1 MAGLSEIVY
10 ICWMA
15 VQKRSDPDWEDLR
28 YFLALSR
35 HGSLSA
41 AARALKVSHAT
52 VARRVA
58 SLEASLQAPL
68 FDRKADGYSPT
79 ARGRRI
85 EQLART
91 MEEAARASA
100 DLAAPGAGLSGLVRL
115 TMARS
120 MAERFVV
127 ERLGDF
133 HRQHPGIDLEIIAD
147 SRVIS
152 LSRRE
157 ADIALRFGRPK
168 DSDLLARRL
177 SSVAFS
183 FYASRGY
190 AKTLGKNPSPAMIGF
205 DDENDFI
212 ADAAWLNREFP
223 QARFIVRTNSQ
234 ATQAAAA
241 RAGLGVAQLP
251 LHVAATDSRLVPVTL
266 SKKPPDREIWMLLR
280 KDVARL
286 PRVRAVADY
295 LAVMFRRERRVL
307 AG

>member
-10 ICWMA
+10 ICDMP

-28 YFLALSR
+28 YFLALAR

-58 SLEASLQAPL
+58 SLEAALQAPL
-68 FDRKADGYSPT
+68 FDRRADGYAPT
-79 ARGRRI
+79 ARGRRV
-85 EQLART
+85 EVLARS
-91 MEEAARASA
+91 MEEAAQASA
-100 DLAAPGAGLSGLVRL
+100 DMAVVDAGLSGLVRL
-115 TMARS
+115 TMAGS
-120 MAERFVV
+120 MAERFVAD
-127 ERLGDF
+127 RLSDF
-133 HRQHPGIDLEIIAD
+133 HKQHPRIDLEIVVE

-157 ADIALRFGRPK
+157 ADIAVRFGRPK
-168 DSDLLARRL
+168 DSELLARRL

-183 FYASRGY
+183 FYASRSY
-190 AKTLGKNPSPAMIGF
+190 AKALGKNPSPAMIGF
-205 DDENDFI
+205 DDESNFI

-251 LHVAATDSRLVPVTL
+251 LHVGGDDPRLVPVKL
-266 SKKPPDREIWMLLR
+266 AKNPPDREIWMLLR

-295 LAVMFRRERRVL
+295 LAAMFHRDRRIL
-307 AG
+307 TG

>member
-1 MAGLSEIVY
+1 MEGLSEIVY
-10 ICWMA
+10 ICDMP

-28 YFLALSR
+28 YFLALAR

-58 SLEASLQAPL
+58 SLEAALQAPL
-68 FDRKADGYSPT
+68 FDRRADGYAPT
-79 ARGRRI
+79 ARGRRV
-85 EQLART
+85 EVLART
-91 MEEAARASA
+91 MEEAAQASA
-100 DLAAPGAGLSGLVRL
+100 DVAVVDAGLSGLVRL
-115 TMARS
+115 TMAGS
-120 MAERFVV
+120 MAERFVTD
-127 ERLGDF
+127 RLGDF
-133 HRQHPGIDLEIIAD
+133 HKQHPRIDLEIVVE

-157 ADIALRFGRPK
+157 ADIAVRFGRPK
-168 DSDLLARRL
+168 DSELLARRL

-183 FYASRGY
+183 FYASRSY
-190 AKTLGKNPSPAMIGF
+190 AKTLDKNTSPAMIGF
-205 DDENDFI
+205 DDESNFI

-251 LHVAATDSRLVPVTL
+251 LHVGGDDPRLVPVKL
-266 SKKPPDREIWMLLR
+266 AKNPPDREIWMLLR

-295 LAVMFRRERRVL
+295 LAAMFRRDRRVL
-307 AG
+307 TG

>member
-1 MAGLSEIVY
+1 MEGLSEIVY
-10 ICWMA
+10 ICQMA

-35 HGSLSA
+35 YGSLSA

-58 SLEASLQAPL
+58 SLEAALHAPL
-68 FDRKADGYSPT
+68 FDRKADGYAPT
-79 ARGRRI
+79 ARGRRV

-91 MEEAARASA
+91 MEDAARAST
-100 DLAAPGAGLSGLVRL
+100 DITAPGAGLTGLVRL

-127 ERLGDF
+127 DRLGDF
-133 HRQHPGIDLEIIAD
+133 HKQHPGVDLEIIAD
-147 SRVIS
+147 SRVVS

-157 ADIALRFGRPK
+157 ADIAVRFGRPK
-168 DSDLLARRL
+168 DSELLSRRL

-183 FYASRGY
+183 FYASRSY
-190 AKTLGKNPSPAMIGF
+190 AKALERAPSPAMIGF
-205 DDENDFI
+205 DDESEFI

-223 QARFIVRTNSQ
+223 QARFILRTNSQ

-251 LHVAATDSRLVPVTL
+251 LHVGDKDSRLVRVTL
-266 SKKPPDREIWMLLR
+266 PKKPPDREIWMLLR

-295 LAVMFRRERRVL
+295 LAVLFRRERRAL

>member
-10 ICWMA
+10 ICRMP

-58 SLEASLQAPL
+58 SLEAALQAPL

-100 DLAAPGAGLSGLVRL
+100 DLAVPGAGLSGLVRL

-241 RAGLGVAQLP
+241 CAGLGVAQLP
-251 LHVAATDSRLVPVTL
+251 LHVAAAESRLVPVTL

-295 LAVMFRRERRVL
+295 LAVMFRRDRRVL
-307 AG
+307 TG

>member
-1 MAGLSEIVY
+1 MEGLSEIVY
-10 ICWMA
+10 ICRMP

-28 YFLALSR
+28 YFLALAR

-58 SLEASLQAPL
+58 SLEEALQAPL
-68 FDRKADGYSPT
+68 FDRKADGYAPT
-79 ARGRRI
+79 ARGRRV
-85 EQLART
+85 ETFART
-91 MEEAARASA
+91 MEDAAQASA
-100 DLAAPGAGLSGLVRL
+100 DLVSPDAGLSGLVRL

-120 MAERFVV
+120 MADRFVV

-133 HRQHPGIDLEIIAD
+133 HKQHPGIDLEIIAD

-183 FYASRGY
+183 FYASRSY
-190 AKTLGKNPSPAMIGF
+190 AKTLGRTSSPAMIGF

-212 ADAAWLNREFP
+212 ADASWLNREFS
-223 QARFIVRTNSQ
+223 QSRFAVRTNSQ

-251 LHVAATDSRLVPVTL
+251 LHVAANDPRLVPVTL
-266 SKKPPDREIWMLLR
+266 PKKPPDREVWMLLR

-295 LAVMFRRERRVL
+295 LAAMFRRDRRVL

>member
-1 MAGLSEIVY
+1 MDALSEIVY
-10 ICWMA
+10 ICVMP
-15 VQKRSDPDWEDLR
+15 VQKQSDLNWEDLR
-28 YFLALSR
+28 YFLALAR
-35 HGSLSA
+35 YGSLSA

-58 SLEASLQAPL
+58 SLEVALQGPL
-68 FDRKADGYSPT
+68 FDRKADGYTPT
-79 ARGRRI
+79 VRGRRI
-85 EQLART
+85 AALARS
-91 MEEAARASA
+91 MEEAAQASA
-100 DLAAPGAGLSGLVRL
+100 DMAGPEAGLSGLVRL

-120 MAERFVV
+120 IAEQFVV
-127 ERLGDF
+127 DRLGDF
-133 HRQHPGIDLEIIAD
+133 HKQHPGIDLEIIAD

-190 AKTLGKNPSPAMIGF
+190 AKALRKNPSPAMIGF

-223 QARFIVRTNSQ
+223 EARFIVRTNSQ
-234 ATQAAAA
+234 STQAAAA

-251 LHVAATDSRLVPVTL
+251 LHVAANDPRLVPVTL
-266 SKKPPDREIWMLLR
+266 AKKPPDREVWMLLR

-286 PRVRAVADY
+286 PRVRALADY
-295 LAVMFRRERRVL
+295 LAVMFRRDLRVL
-307 AG
+307 TG

>member
-10 ICWMA
+10 ICDMP
-15 VQKRSDPDWEDLR
+15 VQKRSDPSWEDLR
-28 YFLALSR
+28 YFLALAR

-58 SLEASLQAPL
+58 SLEAALQAPL
-68 FDRKADGYSPT
+68 FDRRADGYAPT
-79 ARGRRI
+79 ARGRRV
-85 EQLART
+85 EVLART
-91 MEEAARASA
+91 MEEAAQASA
-100 DLAAPGAGLSGLVRL
+100 DMAVVDAGLSGLVRL
-115 TMARS
+115 TMAGS
-120 MAERFVV
+120 MAERFVAD
-127 ERLGDF
+127 RLGDF
-133 HRQHPGIDLEIIAD
+133 HKQHPRIDLEIVVE

-157 ADIALRFGRPK
+157 ADIAVRFGRPK
-168 DSDLLARRL
+168 DSELLARRL

-183 FYASRGY
+183 FYASRSY
-190 AKTLGKNPSPAMIGF
+190 AKALGKNPSPAMIGF
-205 DDENDFI
+205 DDESNFI

-251 LHVAATDSRLVPVTL
+251 LHVGGDDPRLVPVKL
-266 SKKPPDREIWMLLR
+266 AKNPPDREIWMLLR

-295 LAVMFRRERRVL
+295 LAAMFRRDRRIL
-307 AG
+307 TG

>member
-1 MAGLSEIVY
+1 MDGLCEIVY
-10 ICWMA
+10 NCAMP
-15 VQKRSDPDWEDLR
+15 VQKRSDPDWDDLR

-58 SLEASLQAPL
+58 SLEAALQAPL
-68 FDRKADGYSPT
+68 FDRKADGYAPT
-79 ARGRRI
+79 ARGRRV

-91 MEEAARASA
+91 MEEAAQAST
-100 DLAAPGAGLSGLVRL
+100 DLASSDAGLSGLVRL

-120 MAERFVV
+120 MAEQFVV
-127 ERLGDF
+127 DRLGDF
-133 HRQHPGIDLEIIAD
+133 HRRHPGIDLEIIAD

-168 DSDLLARRL
+168 DSELLARRL
-177 SSVAFS
+177 SSVTFS

-205 DDENDFI
+205 DDENEFI

-223 QARFIVRTNSQ
+223 QARFVVRTNSQ

-251 LHVAATDSRLVPVTL
+251 LHVGNNDSRLVPVVL
-266 SKKPPDREIWMLLR
+266 PKKPPDREVWMLLR

-295 LAVMFRRERRVL
+295 LAVMFRRDRRAL
-307 AG
+307 TG

>member
-1 MAGLSEIVY
+1 MDALCEIVY
-10 ICWMA
+10 NCAMP
-15 VQKRSDPDWEDLR
+15 VQKRSDPDWDDLR
-28 YFLALSR
+28 YFLALAR

-58 SLEASLQAPL
+58 SLEAALQAPL
-68 FDRKADGYSPT
+68 FDRKADGYAPT
-79 ARGRRI
+79 ARGRRV

-91 MEEAARASA
+91 MEEAAQAST
-100 DLAAPGAGLSGLVRL
+100 DLASPDAGLSGLVRL

-120 MAERFVV
+120 MAEQFVV
-127 ERLGDF
+127 DRLGDF
-133 HRQHPGIDLEIIAD
+133 HRRNPGIDLEIIAD

-168 DSDLLARRL
+168 DSELLARRL

-190 AKTLGKNPSPAMIGF
+190 AKTLGKNSSPAMIGF
-205 DDENDFI
+205 DDENEFI

-223 QARFIVRTNSQ
+223 QSRFVVRTNSQ

-251 LHVAATDSRLVPVTL
+251 LHVANSDSRLVPVVL
-266 SKKPPDREIWMLLR
+266 PKKPPDREVWMLLR

-295 LAVMFRRERRVL
+295 LAVMFRRDRRVL
-307 AG
+307 TG

>member
-1 MAGLSEIVY
+1 MDGLSEIVY
-10 ICWMA
+10 ICSML

-28 YFLALSR
+28 YFLALAR

-41 AARALKVSHAT
+41 AARTLKVSHAT

-58 SLEASLQAPL
+58 SLEAALQAPL
-68 FDRKADGYSPT
+68 FDRRADGYAPT

-85 EQLART
+85 EALART
-91 MEEAARASA
+91 MEDAAQASA
-100 DLAAPGAGLSGLVRL
+100 DMAVVDAGLSGLVRL
-115 TMARS
+115 TMAGS
-120 MAERFVV
+120 MAERFVAD
-127 ERLGDF
+127 RLSDF
-133 HRQHPGIDLEIIAD
+133 HKQHPRIDLEIVVE

-157 ADIALRFGRPK
+157 ADIAVRFGRPK
-168 DSDLLARRL
+168 DSDLVARRL

-205 DDENDFI
+205 DDESNFI

-241 RAGLGVAQLP
+241 RAGLGIAQLP
-251 LHVAATDSRLVPVTL
+251 LHVGGDDPRLVPVKL
-266 SKKPPDREIWMLLR
+266 AKNPPDREIWMLLR

-295 LAVMFRRERRVL
+295 LVAVFRRDRRAL
-307 AG
+307 TG

>member
-1 MAGLSEIVY
+1 MEGLSEIVY
-10 ICWMA
+10 ICDMP

-28 YFLALSR
+28 YFLALAR

-58 SLEASLQAPL
+58 SLEAALQAPL
-68 FDRKADGYSPT
+68 FDRRADGYAPT
-79 ARGRRI
+79 ARGRRV
-85 EQLART
+85 EVLART
-91 MEEAARASA
+91 MEEAAQASA
-100 DLAAPGAGLSGLVRL
+100 DMAVVDAGLSGLVRL
-115 TMARS
+115 TMAGS
-120 MAERFVV
+120 MAERFVTD
-127 ERLGDF
+127 RLGDF
-133 HRQHPGIDLEIIAD
+133 HKQHPRIDLEIVVE

-157 ADIALRFGRPK
+157 ADIAVRFGRPK
-168 DSDLLARRL
+168 DSELLARRL

-183 FYASRGY
+183 FYASRSY
-190 AKTLGKNPSPAMIGF
+190 AKTLDKSPSPAMIGF
-205 DDENDFI
+205 DDESNFI

-251 LHVAATDSRLVPVTL
+251 LHVGGDDPRLVPVKL
-266 SKKPPDREIWMLLR
+266 AKNPPDREIWMLLR

-295 LAVMFRRERRVL
+295 LAAMFRRDRRVL
-307 AG
+307 TG

>member
-1 MAGLSEIVY
+1 MDRLCEIVY
-10 ICWMA
+10 ICVMA

-28 YFLALSR
+28 YFLALAR

-58 SLEASLQAPL
+58 SLEAALQAPL
-68 FDRKADGYSPT
+68 FDRKADGYAPT
-79 ARGRRI
+79 ARGRRV

-91 MEEAARASA
+91 MEDAARASA
-100 DLAAPGAGLSGLVRL
+100 DLTSPDAGLSGLVRL

-127 ERLGDF
+127 DRLGHF

-157 ADIALRFGRPK
+157 ADIAIRFGRPK

-190 AKTLGKNPSPAMIGF
+190 AKALGKNPSPAMIGF
-205 DDENDFI
+205 DDENEFI

-234 ATQAAAA
+234 STQAAAA

-251 LHVAATDSRLVPVTL
+251 LHVGNDDPRLVPVKLT
-266 SKKPPDREIWMLLR
+266 KNPPDREVWMLLR

-295 LAVMFRRERRVL
+295 LAAMFRRDRRVL
-307 AG
+307 TG

>member
-1 MAGLSEIVY
+1 
-10 ICWMA
+10 
-15 VQKRSDPDWEDLR
+15 
-28 YFLALSR
+28 
-35 HGSLSA
+35 
-41 AARALKVSHAT
+41 
-52 VARRVA
+52 
-58 SLEASLQAPL
+58 
-68 FDRKADGYSPT
+68 
-79 ARGRRI
+79 
-85 EQLART
+85 
-91 MEEAARASA
+91 ME
-100 DLAAPGAGLSGLVRL
+100 
-115 TMARS
+115 
-120 MAERFVV
+120 
-127 ERLGDF
+127 
-133 HRQHPGIDLEIIAD
+133 

-157 ADIALRFGRPK
+157 ADIAVRFGRPK

-205 DDENDFI
+205 DDESDFI

-223 QARFIVRTNSQ
+223 QARFVIRTNSQ

-251 LHVAATDSRLVPVTL
+251 LHVGGDDPRLVPVKL
-266 SKKPPDREIWMLLR
+266 PKNPPDREIWMLLR

-295 LAVMFRRERRVL
+295 LAAMFRKDRRAL
-307 AG
+307 TG

>member
-1 MAGLSEIVY
+1 MDALSEIVY
-10 ICWMA
+10 ICVMP
-15 VQKRSDPDWEDLR
+15 VQKQSDLNWEDLR
-28 YFLALSR
+28 YFLALAR
-35 HGSLSA
+35 YGSLSA

-58 SLEASLQAPL
+58 SLEVALQGPL
-68 FDRKADGYSPT
+68 FDRKADGYTPT
-79 ARGRRI
+79 VRGRRI
-85 EQLART
+85 AALARS
-91 MEEAARASA
+91 MEEAAQASA
-100 DLAAPGAGLSGLVRL
+100 DMAGPEAGLSGLVRL

-120 MAERFVV
+120 IAEQFVV
-127 ERLGDF
+127 DRLGDF
-133 HRQHPGIDLEIIAD
+133 HKQHPGIDLEIIAD

-190 AKTLGKNPSPAMIGF
+190 AKALRKNPSPAMIGF

-223 QARFIVRTNSQ
+223 EARFIVRTNSQ
-234 ATQAAAA
+234 STQAAAA

-251 LHVAATDSRLVPVTL
+251 LHVAASDPRLVPVTL
-266 SKKPPDREIWMLLR
+266 SKKPPDREVWMLLR

-286 PRVRAVADY
+286 PRVRALADY
-295 LAVMFRRERRVL
+295 LAVMFRRDRRVL
-307 AG
+307 TG

>member
-1 MAGLSEIVY
+1 MDDLSEIVY
-10 ICWMA
+10 IFPMP

-28 YFLALSR
+28 YFLALAR

-41 AARALKVSHAT
+41 AARTLKVSHAT

-58 SLEASLQAPL
+58 SLEATLQAPL
-68 FDRKADGYSPT
+68 FDRKADGYAPT
-79 ARGRRI
+79 ARGRRV

-91 MEEAARASA
+91 MEDAAQASA
-100 DLAAPGAGLSGLVRL
+100 DMAVVDAGLSGLVRL
-115 TMARS
+115 TMAGS
-120 MAERFVV
+120 MAERFVAD
-127 ERLGDF
+127 RLSDF
-133 HRQHPGIDLEIIAD
+133 HKQHPRIDLEIVVE

-157 ADIALRFGRPK
+157 ADIAVRFGRPK
-168 DSDLLARRL
+168 DSDLVARRL

-205 DDENDFI
+205 DDESNFI

-241 RAGLGVAQLP
+241 RAGLGIAQLP
-251 LHVAATDSRLVPVTL
+251 LHVGGNDPRLVPVKL
-266 SKKPPDREIWMLLR
+266 AKNPPDREIWMLLR
-280 KDVARL
+280 KDGARL

-295 LAVMFRRERRVL
+295 LAAMFRRDRRVL

>member
-10 ICWMA
+10 ICCMA

-28 YFLALSR
+28 YFLALAR

-58 SLEASLQAPL
+58 SLEAALQAPL
-68 FDRKADGYSPT
+68 FDRKADGYAPT
-79 ARGRRI
+79 AQGRRI
-85 EQLART
+85 EGLART
-91 MEEAARASA
+91 MEDAAQASA
-100 DLAAPGAGLSGLVRL
+100 DLAGPDAGLSGLVRL
-115 TMARS
+115 TMASS

-127 ERLGDF
+127 DRLGDF
-133 HRQHPGIDLEIIAD
+133 HKQHPGIDLEIIAD

-183 FYASRGY
+183 FYTSRSY
-190 AKTLGKNPSPAMIGF
+190 AKMLGRNPAPAMIGF

-251 LHVAATDSRLVPVTL
+251 LHVGANDPRLVPVTL

-295 LAVMFRRERRVL
+295 LAAMFRRERGVL

>member
-1 MAGLSEIVY
+1 MEGLSEIVY
-10 ICWMA
+10 ICRMP
-15 VQKRSDPDWEDLR
+15 VQKRSAPDWEDLR
-28 YFLALSR
+28 YFLALAR

-41 AARALKVSHAT
+41 AARTLKVSHAT

-58 SLEASLQAPL
+58 SLEAALQAPL
-68 FDRKADGYSPT
+68 FDRKADGYAPT
-79 ARGRRI
+79 AQGRRI
-85 EQLART
+85 EALART
-91 MEEAARASA
+91 MESAAQASMDMA
-100 DLAAPGAGLSGLVRL
+100 RPEAGLSGLVRL

-127 ERLGDF
+127 DRLGDF

-168 DSDLLARRL
+168 DSELLARRM

-190 AKTLGKNPSPAMIGF
+190 ARTLGRNPSPAMIGF

-251 LHVAATDSRLVPVTL
+251 LHVGDNDPRLVPVTL
-266 SKKPPDREIWMLLR
+266 PKKPPDREIWMLLR

-295 LAVMFRRERRVL
+295 LVAMFRRDRRAL
-307 AG
+307 TG

>member
-1 MAGLSEIVY
+1 MAALSEIVY
-10 ICWMA
+10 ICGMA
-15 VQKRSDPDWEDLR
+15 VQKRSDPNWEDLR
-28 YFLALSR
+28 YFLALAR
-35 HGSLSA
+35 QGSLSA

-58 SLEASLQAPL
+58 SLEAALQAPL

-79 ARGRRI
+79 AQGRRI
-85 EQLART
+85 EGLART
-91 MEEAARASA
+91 MEDAAQASA
-100 DLAAPGAGLSGLVRL
+100 DLAGPDAGLSGLVRL

-127 ERLGDF
+127 DRLGDF
-133 HRQHPGIDLEIIAD
+133 HKQHPGIDLEIIAD

-183 FYASRGY
+183 FYASRSY
-190 AKTLGKNPSPAMIGF
+190 AKTLGKNAAPAMIGF

-251 LHVAATDSRLVPVTL
+251 LHVAAADSRLVPVML

-295 LAVMFRRERRVL
+295 LAAMFRRDRRVL

>member
-1 MAGLSEIVY
+1 MDGLCEIVY
-10 ICWMA
+10 ICAMP

-58 SLEASLQAPL
+58 SLEAALQATL
-68 FDRKADGYSPT
+68 FDRKADGFVST
-79 ARGRRI
+79 ARGRRV
-85 EQLART
+85 EALALA
-91 MEEAARASA
+91 MEEAAQASA
-100 DLAAPGAGLSGLVRL
+100 DMVGADAGLSGLVRL
-115 TMARS
+115 TMAGS

-127 ERLGDF
+127 DRLGTF
-133 HRQHPGIDLEIIAD
+133 HKQHPGIDLEILVE

-157 ADIALRFGRPK
+157 ADIAIRFGRPK

-183 FYASRGY
+183 FYASRNY
-190 AKTLGKNPSPAMIGF
+190 AKTLGRNPSPAMIGF
-205 DDENDFI
+205 DDENEFI

-251 LHVAATDSRLVPVTL
+251 LHVGNNDPRLVPVKL
-266 SKKPPDREIWMLLR
+266 PKNPPDREIWMLLR

-295 LAVMFRRERRVL
+295 LAAMFRRDRRVL
-307 AG
+307 TG

>member
-1 MAGLSEIVY
+1 MDGLCEIVY
-10 ICWMA
+10 ICAMP
-15 VQKRSDPDWEDLR
+15 VQKRSAPDWDDLR
-28 YFLALSR
+28 YFLALAR

-68 FDRKADGYSPT
+68 FDRKADGYAPT
-79 ARGRRI
+79 AQGRRV
-85 EQLART
+85 EQLARS
-91 MEEAARASA
+91 MEDAAQASA
-100 DLAAPGAGLSGLVRL
+100 DLTSPDAGLSGLVRL

-127 ERLGDF
+127 DRLGDF
-133 HRQHPGIDLEIIAD
+133 HRQHPAIDLEIIAD

-190 AKTLGKNPSPAMIGF
+190 AKSLKGTASPAMIGF
-205 DDENDFI
+205 DDDNDFI

-223 QARFIVRTNSQ
+223 QARFILRTNSQ

-251 LHVAATDSRLVPVTL
+251 LHVGHSDPGLVPVTL
-266 SKKPPDREIWMLLR
+266 AKKPPDREIWMLLR
-280 KDVARL
+280 RDVARL

-295 LAVMFRRERRVL
+295 LAAVFRRDRQAL
-307 AG
+307 TG

>member
-1 MAGLSEIVY
+1 MP
-10 ICWMA
+10 
-15 VQKRSDPDWEDLR
+15 VQKRSDPDWDDLR
-28 YFLALSR
+28 YFLALAR

-58 SLEASLQAPL
+58 SLEAALQAPL
-68 FDRKADGYSPT
+68 FDRKADGYAPT
-79 ARGRRI
+79 VQGRRV
-85 EQLART
+85 EALAQT
-91 MEEAARASA
+91 MEEAAQASA
-100 DLAAPGAGLSGLVRL
+100 DLAGADAGLSGLVRL

-120 MAERFVV
+120 IADRFVV
-127 ERLGDF
+127 DHLGDF
-133 HRQHPGIDLEIIAD
+133 HKLHPGIDLEIIAE

-168 DSDLLARRL
+168 DSDLLARHL

-183 FYASRGY
+183 FYASRSY
-190 AKTLGKNPSPAMIGF
+190 AKTLSKNPSPVMIGF
-205 DDENDFI
+205 DDESDFI

-251 LHVAATDSRLVPVTL
+251 LHVGANDPGLVPVTL
-266 SKKPPDREIWMLLR
+266 SKRPPNREIWMLLR

-295 LAVMFRRERRVL
+295 LAAMFRRARRDL
-307 AG
+307 AD

>member
-10 ICWMA
+10 IWHMP
-15 VQKRSDPDWEDLR
+15 VQKRSAPGWEDLR
-28 YFLALSR
+28 YFLALAR

-58 SLEASLQAPL
+58 SLEAALQTPL
-68 FDRKADGYSPT
+68 FDRKANGYMPT
-79 ARGRRI
+79 AQGRRV
-85 EQLART
+85 EVLART
-91 MEEAARASA
+91 MEEAAQASA
-100 DLAAPGAGLSGLVRL
+100 DLAAPDAELSGVVRL

-120 MAERFVV
+120 MADRFVV
-127 ERLGDF
+127 DRLCDF
-133 HRQHPGIDLEIIAD
+133 HKLHPGIDLEIIAE

-183 FYASRGY
+183 FYASRSY
-190 AKTLGKNPSPAMIGF
+190 ANTLNKNSSPIMLGF
-205 DDENDFI
+205 DSENDFI

-251 LHVAATDSRLVPVTL
+251 LHVGANDPHLVPVML
-266 SKKPPDREIWMLLR
+266 SKKPPNREIWMLLR

-295 LAVMFRRERRVL
+295 LAAMFRRERRDL

>member
-1 MAGLSEIVY
+1 MEGLSEIVY
-10 ICWMA
+10 ICDMP

-28 YFLALSR
+28 YFLALAR

-58 SLEASLQAPL
+58 SLEAALQAPL
-68 FDRKADGYSPT
+68 FDRKADGYAPT
-79 ARGRRI
+79 ARGRRV
-85 EQLART
+85 ETLART
-91 MEEAARASA
+91 MEDAAQASV
-100 DLAAPGAGLSGLVRL
+100 DLVSPDAGLSGLVRL

-120 MAERFVV
+120 MADRFVV

-168 DSDLLARRL
+168 DSDLLARRM

-190 AKTLGKNPSPAMIGF
+190 AKALGRNPSPAMIGF

-223 QARFIVRTNSQ
+223 QARFVARTNSQ

-251 LHVAATDSRLVPVTL
+251 LHVAANDPRLVPVTL

-295 LAVMFRRERRVL
+295 LAAMFRRDRRVL
-307 AG
+307 TG

>member
-1 MAGLSEIVY
+1 MERLCEIVY
-10 ICWMA
+10 ICGMA
-15 VQKRSDPDWEDLR
+15 VQKRSEPDWDDLR
-28 YFLALSR
+28 HFLALAR

-58 SLEASLQAPL
+58 RLEAALQTPL
-68 FDRKADGYSPT
+68 FDRRAAGYAPT
-79 ARGRRI
+79 AQGRRV
-85 EQLART
+85 ERLARG
-91 MEEAARASA
+91 MEDAARASL
-100 DLAAPGAGLSGLVRL
+100 DLAGPEAGLSGLVRL

-120 MAERFVV
+120 MADGFVV
-127 ERLGDF
+127 DRLGDF
-133 HRQHPGIDLEIIAD
+133 HRRHPGIDLEIVAE

-177 SSVAFS
+177 ASVAFA
-183 FYASRGY
+183 FYAARGH
-190 AKTLGKNPSPAMIGF
+190 ARRLAADPAPAMIGF
-205 DDENDFI
+205 DEDSDFI
-212 ADAAWLNREFP
+212 ADAAWLDREFP
-223 QARFIVRTNSQ
+223 QARFVLRTNSQ

-251 LHVAATDSRLVPVTL
+251 RHVGANDRRLVPVAL
-266 SKKPPDREIWMLLR
+266 AKQPPDRELWMLLR

-295 LAVMFRRERRVL
+295 LVTVFRRDRRAL
-307 AG
+307 TG

>member
-1 MAGLSEIVY
+1 MDRLCEIVY
-10 ICWMA
+10 ICVMA

-28 YFLALSR
+28 YFLALAR

-58 SLEASLQAPL
+58 SLEAALQAPL
-68 FDRKADGYSPT
+68 FDRKADGYAPT
-79 ARGRRI
+79 ARGRRV

-91 MEEAARASA
+91 MEDAARASA
-100 DLAAPGAGLSGLVRL
+100 DLTSPDAGLSGLVRL

-127 ERLGDF
+127 DRLGHF

-157 ADIALRFGRPK
+157 ADIAIRFGRPK

-190 AKTLGKNPSPAMIGF
+190 AKVLGKNPSLAMIGF
-205 DDENDFI
+205 DDDNEFI

-234 ATQAAAA
+234 STQAAAA

-251 LHVAATDSRLVPVTL
+251 LHVGGDDPRLVPVKL
-266 SKKPPDREIWMLLR
+266 AKNPPDREVWMLLR

-295 LAVMFRRERRVL
+295 LAAMFRRDRRVL
-307 AG
+307 TG

>member
-1 MAGLSEIVY
+1 MEGLSEIVY
-10 ICWMA
+10 ICPMP

-28 YFLALSR
+28 YFLALAR

-58 SLEASLQAPL
+58 SLEAALQAPL
-68 FDRKADGYSPT
+68 FDRKADGYAPT
-79 ARGRRI
+79 VRGRRI
-85 EQLART
+85 EGLARS
-91 MEEAARASA
+91 MEDAARASA
-100 DLAAPGAGLSGLVRL
+100 EMAGLDTELSGLVRL

-120 MAERFVV
+120 LADRFVV
-127 ERLGDF
+127 ERLGGF
-133 HRQHPGIDLEIIAD
+133 HKLHPAIDLEIIAD

-168 DSDLLARRL
+168 DSELLARRL
-177 SSVAFS
+177 SAVAFS

-190 AKTLGKNPSPAMIGF
+190 AKTLGTNPSPAMIGF

-223 QARFIVRTNSQ
+223 QARFVVRTNSQ

-251 LHVAATDSRLVPVTL
+251 LHVGDNDSRLVRVALP
-266 SKKPPDREIWMLLR
+266 KKPPDREVWMLLR

-295 LAVMFRRERRVL
+295 LAVLFRRDRRAL
-307 AG
+307 TG

>member
-1 MAGLSEIVY
+1 MAWLSEIVY
-10 ICWMA
+10 ICCMP

-28 YFLALSR
+28 YFLALAR

-58 SLEASLQAPL
+58 SLEAALQAPL
-68 FDRKADGYSPT
+68 FDRKADGYAPT
-79 ARGRRI
+79 ARGRRV
-85 EQLART
+85 EVLART
-91 MEEAARASA
+91 MEDAAQASV
-100 DLAAPGAGLSGLVRL
+100 DTVRPDAGLSGLVRL

-120 MAERFVV
+120 MADRFVV

-133 HRQHPGIDLEIIAD
+133 HKQHPGIDLEIIAD

-177 SSVAFS
+177 SSVAFA
-183 FYASRGY
+183 FYASRSY
-190 AKTLGKNPSPAMIGF
+190 AKTLGRNPSPAMIGF

-223 QARFIVRTNSQ
+223 QARFVVRTNSQ

-241 RAGLGVAQLP
+241 RAGVGVAQLP
-251 LHVAATDSRLVPVTL
+251 LHVGDNDPRLVPITL
-266 SKKPPDREIWMLLR
+266 PKKPPDREIWMLLR

-295 LAVMFRRERRVL
+295 LAVLFRRDRRVL
-307 AG
+307 TG

>member
-1 MAGLSEIVY
+1 M
-10 ICWMA
+10 
-15 VQKRSDPDWEDLR
+15 ED
-28 YFLALSR
+28 
-35 HGSLSA
+35 
-41 AARALKVSHAT
+41 
-52 VARRVA
+52 
-58 SLEASLQAPL
+58 
-68 FDRKADGYSPT
+68 
-79 ARGRRI
+79 
-85 EQLART
+85 
-91 MEEAARASA
+91 AARASA
-100 DLAAPGAGLSGLVRL
+100 DLTSPDAGLSGLVRL

-127 ERLGDF
+127 DRLGDF

-157 ADIALRFGRPK
+157 ADIAIRFGRPK

-190 AKTLGKNPSPAMIGF
+190 AKALGKNPSPAMIGF
-205 DDENDFI
+205 DDDNEFI
-212 ADAAWLNREFP
+212 ADATWLNREFP
-223 QARFIVRTNSQ
+223 QARFIIRTNSQ
-234 ATQAAAA
+234 STQAAAA

-251 LHVAATDSRLVPVTL
+251 LHVGNDDPRLVPVKL
-266 SKKPPDREIWMLLR
+266 AKNPPDREVWMLLR

-295 LAVMFRRERRVL
+295 LAAMFRRDRRVL
-307 AG
+307 TG

>member
-1 MAGLSEIVY
+1 MDDLSEIVY
-10 ICWMA
+10 ICPMP

-28 YFLALSR
+28 YFLALAR

-41 AARALKVSHAT
+41 AARTLKVSHAT

-58 SLEASLQAPL
+58 SLEATLQAPL
-68 FDRKADGYSPT
+68 FDRKADGYAPT
-79 ARGRRI
+79 ARGRRV

-91 MEEAARASA
+91 MEDAAQASA
-100 DLAAPGAGLSGLVRL
+100 DMAVVDAGLSGLVRL
-115 TMARS
+115 TMAGS
-120 MAERFVV
+120 MAERFVAD
-127 ERLGDF
+127 RLSDF
-133 HRQHPGIDLEIIAD
+133 HKQHPRIDLEIVVE

-157 ADIALRFGRPK
+157 ADIAVRFGRPK
-168 DSDLLARRL
+168 DSDLVARRL

-205 DDENDFI
+205 DDESNFI

-241 RAGLGVAQLP
+241 RAGLGIAQLP
-251 LHVAATDSRLVPVTL
+251 LHVGGSDPRLVPVKL
-266 SKKPPDREIWMLLR
+266 AKNPPDREIWMLLR
-280 KDVARL
+280 KDGPRL

-295 LAVMFRRERRVL
+295 LAAMFRRDRRAL
-307 AG
+307 TG

>member
-1 MAGLSEIVY
+1 M
-10 ICWMA
+10 
-15 VQKRSDPDWEDLR
+15 ED
-28 YFLALSR
+28 
-35 HGSLSA
+35 
-41 AARALKVSHAT
+41 
-52 VARRVA
+52 
-58 SLEASLQAPL
+58 
-68 FDRKADGYSPT
+68 
-79 ARGRRI
+79 
-85 EQLART
+85 
-91 MEEAARASA
+91 AARASA
-100 DLAAPGAGLSGLVRL
+100 DLTSPDAGLSGLVRL

-127 ERLGDF
+127 DRLGDF

-157 ADIALRFGRPK
+157 ADIAIRFGRPK

-190 AKTLGKNPSPAMIGF
+190 AKVLGKNPSLAMIGF
-205 DDENDFI
+205 DDDNEFI

-234 ATQAAAA
+234 STQAAAA

-251 LHVAATDSRLVPVTL
+251 LHVGGDDPRLVPVKL
-266 SKKPPDREIWMLLR
+266 AKNPPDREVWMLLR

-295 LAVMFRRERRVL
+295 LAAMFRRDRRVL
-307 AG
+307 TG

>member
-1 MAGLSEIVY
+1 MDRLCEIVH
-10 ICWMA
+10 ICAMP
-15 VQKRSDPDWEDLR
+15 VQKRSDPGWEDLR
-28 YFLALSR
+28 YFLALAR

-58 SLEASLQAPL
+58 SLEAALQAPL

-79 ARGRRI
+79 ARGRRVA
-85 EQLART
+85 ELART
-91 MEEAARASA
+91 MEEAAQASA
-100 DLAAPGAGLSGLVRL
+100 DLTSPDAGLSGLVRL

-127 ERLGDF
+127 DRLGDF

-205 DDENDFI
+205 DDESEFI

-251 LHVAATDSRLVPVTL
+251 LHVGGDDPRLVPVKL
-266 SKKPPDREIWMLLR
+266 AKNPPDREVWMLLR

-295 LAVMFRRERRVL
+295 LAAMFRRDRRAL
-307 AG
+307 TG